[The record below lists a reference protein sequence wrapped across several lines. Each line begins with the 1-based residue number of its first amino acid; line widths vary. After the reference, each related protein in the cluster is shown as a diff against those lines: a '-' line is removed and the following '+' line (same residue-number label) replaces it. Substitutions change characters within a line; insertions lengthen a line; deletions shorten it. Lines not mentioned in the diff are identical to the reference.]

1 MRKYLYIYNSPLITL
16 RTTKINEL
24 IDKVNMIEELEIS
37 DRLTKDKLHN
47 FFQGKTKKNNYVV
60 LRCMRSRI

>member
-1 MRKYLYIYNSPLITL
+1 M
-16 RTTKINEL
+16 NEL
-24 IDKVNMIEELEIS
+24 IDKVNMLEELEIS

>member
-1 MRKYLYIYNSPLITL
+1 MRKYLYVYDSPSITL
-16 RTTKINEL
+16 RTTKIAEL
-24 IDKVNMIEELEIS
+24 IDKVNMLEKLNS
-37 DRLTKDKLHN
+37 EDMLTKDKLHN

>member
-1 MRKYLYIYNSPLITL
+1 MRKYLYVYDSPSITL
-16 RTTKINEL
+16 RTTKIAEL
-24 IDKVNMIEELEIS
+24 IDKVNMLEKLNIE
-37 DRLTKDKLHN
+37 DMLTKDKLHN

>member
-24 IDKVNMIEELEIS
+24 IEKVNMLEELDVP
-37 DRLTKDKLHN
+37 DRLTKDKIYN
-47 FFQGKTKKNNYVV
+47 YFGGKTKKNNYVV
-60 LRCMRSRI
+60 LRCIRSRI

>member
-1 MRKYLYIYNSPLITL
+1 MRKYLYVYDSPSITL
-16 RTTKINEL
+16 RTTKMNEL

>member
-1 MRKYLYIYNSPLITL
+1 MRKYLYVYSSPCITL

-24 IDKVNMIEELEIS
+24 IEKVNILEDLDIN

-47 FFQGKTKKNNYVV
+47 FFQGKTKKK
-60 LRCMRSRI
+60 

>member
-1 MRKYLYIYNSPLITL
+1 MRKYLYVYDSPSITL
-16 RTTKINEL
+16 RTTKMNEL
-24 IDKVNMIEELEIS
+24 IDKVNMIEDLDIN

-60 LRCMRSRI
+60 LRCMRCRI